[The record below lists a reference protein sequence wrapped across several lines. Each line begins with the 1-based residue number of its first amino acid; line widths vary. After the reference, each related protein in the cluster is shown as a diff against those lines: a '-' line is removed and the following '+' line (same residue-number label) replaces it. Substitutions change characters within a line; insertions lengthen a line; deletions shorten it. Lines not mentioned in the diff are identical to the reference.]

1 MNCIF
6 ICVFNNE
13 NYVNMLSLLL
23 ESLYIY
29 GNMNENIQILIY
41 TTTNFRNKIIKSH
54 LTSKYINFEIND
66 SYNTIDSAC
75 KSRLNLFT
83 LKSISKY
90 NKILYLDTDILIK
103 GDINKIF
110 DVVKEDILYV
120 LEEGTIDSDSD
131 FWGKSLF
138 GNEINNYV
146 DKSAF
151 TSGILLFNNCVKI
164 KELFQKI
171 NTHLTRN
178 NNIGFHDQPYIVYNA
193 FKYNLYNNKILKS
206 YVVNN
211 DDNIHSNKNIHHFP
225 GGPGVYETKIEK
237 MQIFLKGLK
246 EYATNLNIQITK
258 KYINRHLSFISNN
271 VENNIFM
278 EKNSNYENKAKNIS
292 SIILNKN
299 IQNILEIGFNTDFST
314 ILMLLSNTKIKI
326 TCLDLNDNNDN
337 NDTILSF
344 YKQLKDMFGD
354 KINIIN
360 DLKNV
365 KEKFDLIHIYSNHLY
380 LNDLYNFL
388 KKGTIIIYNIPILNS
403 TNSTNYNKLW
413 NNCISQYNVQFF
425 NLPLHKTNLHDIKYV
440 SNIA

>member
-1 MNCIF
+1 
-6 ICVFNNE
+6 
-13 NYVNMLSLLL
+13 
-23 ESLYIY
+23 
-29 GNMNENIQILIY
+29 MNENIQILIY
-41 TTTNFRNKIIKSH
+41 TTTDFRNKIIKSH
-54 LTSKYINFEIND
+54 LTSKYLDFEIND

-138 GNEINNYV
+138 GNEINNYL
-146 DKSAF
+146 DKPAF

-211 DDNIHSNKNIHHFP
+211 DDNIYSNKIIHHFP

-237 MQIFLKGLK
+237 MQVFLKDLK
-246 EYATNLNIQITK
+246 EYTINMNIQVTK
-258 KYINRHLSFISNN
+258 KYINRHLTFIGNN
-271 VENNIFM
+271 G
-278 EKNSNYENKAKNIS
+278 KNSDNSKNNNYENKAKNIS

-299 IQNILEIGFNTDFST
+299 IKNILEIGFNKDFST
-314 ILMLLSNTKIKI
+314 ILMLMTNTKIKI
-326 TCLDLNDNNDN
+326 TCLDLNENNDN
-337 NDTILSF
+337 NNNDNNILSF

-354 KINIIN
+354 NINIIN
-360 DLKNV
+360 DLKSV
-365 KEKFDLIHIYSNHLY
+365 TEKFDLIHIYSNHLY
-380 LNDLYNFL
+380 LDKLDTFL
-388 KKGTIIIYNIPILNS
+388 KKDTILIYNIPNLKSYLNS
-403 TNSTNYNKLW
+403 TNSNKLW
-413 NNCISQYNVQFF
+413 NNCISKYNLKSL
-425 NLPLHKTNLHDIKYV
+425 NIRLYKTNLHDIKYF
-440 SNIA
+440 SNIR